1 MWPENWI
8 LFLSSNS
15 SHFLQCFG
23 KSLRNNASSMILC
36 KILSWYFLHYHQRYS
51 LLYSTHV
58 KTLSVLLTLAYHQH
72 QQQWHVSIACHPR
85 HPRLHVTHTG
95 TPSTL
100 AGQQR
105 KNTAHTS
112 APPRTPRLAKIARH
126 FLKLLGIKFKLLG
139 LKFHE

>member
-1 MWPENWI
+1 MECIWPETWI

-15 SHFLQCFG
+15 IHFLQFFG
-23 KSLRNNASSMILC
+23 KSLINNASSTILS

-58 KTLSVLLTLAYHQH
+58 KTPPVLLTLAYHQH
-72 QQQWHVSIACHPR
+72 QQRWNVTIACHPR

-112 APPRTPRLAKIARH
+112 APPRTPRLSKIARY
-126 FLKLLGIKFKLLG
+126 FLKLLGIQLSF
-139 LKFHE
+139 